1 MKPDLLLMQAML
13 DRTEKSLAD
22 ICQVHRLFAS
32 PDRDVFFQSVADRI
46 RAVATGG
53 MLGLPRALMDRMP
66 ALEIIAVNGIGTDAV
81 DLDEAR
87 RRGVR
92 VTTTPDVLTDDVADL
107 AMALLLAAFRRLCE
121 SDRFVRAGRW
131 PSAGLPVARR
141 VTGKR
146 LGILGLGRIGR
157 AIARR
162 AEAFAMPVSYT
173 DLRAVEGVSYRFVAD
188 LVDLARDV
196 DALVVAVSGGAGSKH
211 LVNATVLNALGSEG
225 VLINVA
231 RGSVV
236 DEAALVAALVDGR
249 LGGAGLDVFT
259 NEPNVPSELWSMEQ
273 VVLQPHRASA
283 TLETRADMGDLLVAN
298 LAAHIAGRALPAAVA

>member
-146 LGILGLGRIGR
+146 LGIL
-157 AIARR
+157 
-162 AEAFAMPVSYT
+162 VS
-173 DLRAVEGVSYRFVAD
+173 V
-188 LVDLARDV
+188 
-196 DALVVAVSGGAGSKH
+196 
-211 LVNATVLNALGSEG
+211 
-225 VLINVA
+225 
-231 RGSVV
+231 GSVV
-236 DEAALVAALVDGR
+236 QSQGGR
-249 LGGAGLDVFT
+249 RHLQC
-259 NEPNVPSELWSMEQ
+259 PSVTPICE
-273 VVLQPHRASA
+273 R
-283 TLETRADMGDLLVAN
+283 
-298 LAAHIAGRALPAAVA
+298 

>member
-1 MKPDLLLMQAML
+1 
-13 DRTEKSLAD
+13 
-22 ICQVHRLFAS
+22 
-32 PDRDVFFQSVADRI
+32 
-46 RAVATGG
+46 
-53 MLGLPRALMDRMP
+53 MLGLSRELMDRMP

-107 AMALLLAAFRRLCE
+107 AMALLLATFRRLCE

-141 VTGKR
+141 VTES
-146 LGILGLGRIGR
+146 GLAYLASVGSVVQSQGV
-157 AIARR
+157 RR
-162 AEAFAMPVSYT
+162 HLRCYT
-173 DLRAVEGVSYRFVAD
+173 DLRAAEGVSYRFVAD

-196 DALVVAVSGGAGSKH
+196 DALVVAASGGAGSKH
-211 LVNATVLNALGSEG
+211 LVNTTVLKALGAEG

-236 DEAALVAALVDGR
+236 DEVALVAALVDGR
-249 LGGAGLDVFT
+249 LGGPDWTYFQRTKCALGAVEHGAGCSAAASCQRDVRDPRRHGRFISG
-259 NEPNVPSELWSMEQ
+259 ELSRSFRRPS
-273 VVLQPHRASA
+273 
-283 TLETRADMGDLLVAN
+283 
-298 LAAHIAGRALPAAVA
+298 PARRGGMI